1 MAMATDV
8 GEKGAV
14 MTDKTTLSVESAQET
29 EVLLINMPFSNLYTP
44 SLGLSLLKASLAPL
58 SISSKVQY
66 FTLQFAEQVGSS
78 IHLILGVGLPY
89 PGFSFDFCE
98 NLIGEWLF
106 AGALFGPDSLDTL
119 GYIEHLRGR
128 LQIQESNSTQTSS
141 KKLTPETY
149 IQHLLRARSKVEGFL
164 EECVETTLSQR
175 PKIVGFTSLYQQ
187 HVASLALAKRI
198 KERSPETF
206 IVFGGPNCERVMGAE
221 MIRQFPFVDAVVSGE
236 GELIF
241 PELVQRVLANRSIAG
256 MQGVYTR
263 AEMGLKVMGGRYPNA
278 PTIQKMDSLPYP
290 DYQDFFEQWEKSSI
304 DKRLAPA
311 LLFESSR
318 GCWWGERNHCT
329 FCGMNGGTMAYRS
342 KSGPRA
348 LDELVYLTGKYPT
361 RNVSV
366 VDNILE
372 MKYFKDFVPELTKR
386 ELGIELFYEV
396 KANLKKEQVRQ
407 LRDAGIT
414 GIQPGIESLSSRVLD
429 LMRKG
434 VRSLQNIQLL
444 KWCKEYGLHPCWNML
459 WGFPGEPQEEYARMA
474 EIIPLLTHLSPPG
487 GHGAIR
493 LDRFSPNFE
502 KAEQFGLVNVTPAP
516 AYGYIY
522 PLAPEAVTNLAYHFT
537 FNYGTPQDVEGY
549 TQPVAEQ
556 IEAWKAAYPQSELF
570 SLDTGAALLIC
581 DLRPVASEQLTVLTA
596 LQRVLY
602 LACDSAQN
610 LGQLQQLIK
619 QQFGE
624 SATAPEIEELLQPLL
639 ECGLM
644 IREDNSY
651 LSLAVPLG
659 DYAPSKSGLERF
671 NELIKP
677 LGYDLVNA
685 DSDVASL
692 PNVARCR
699 SILCLADD

>member
-1 MAMATDV
+1 
-8 GEKGAV
+8 
-14 MTDKTTLSVESAQET
+14 MTDKTTTLSVESAQET
-29 EVLLINMPFSNLYTP
+29 EVLLINMPFSNLFTP
-44 SLGLSLLKASLAPL
+44 ALGLSLLKASLAPFN
-58 SISSKVQY
+58 ISTKVQY
-66 FTLQFAEQVGSS
+66 FTLQFAEHIGASL
-78 IHLILGVGLPY
+78 HLILGVGLPY

-106 AGALFGPDSLDTL
+106 AGALFGPDRLDTI

-128 LQIQESNSTQTSS
+128 LQIQESNSSLISS
-141 KKLTPETY
+141 KKLSPETY
-149 IQHLLRARSKVEGFL
+149 IQHLLRARSKVDGFL
-164 EECVETTLSQR
+164 DECVATVLSQH

-198 KERSPETF
+198 KAESPETF
-206 IVFGGPNCERVMGAE
+206 IIIGGPNCEGVMGAE
-221 MIRQFPFVDAVVSGE
+221 LIRQFPFVDAVVSGE
-236 GELIF
+236 GDLIF
-241 PELVQRVLANRSIAG
+241 PELVQRVLANRSLTG
-256 MQGVYTR
+256 LQGVYSR
-263 AEMGLKVMGGRYPNA
+263 ADTGLKVMDGRYSNA
-278 PTIQKMDSLPYP
+278 PLVREMDNLPFP
-290 DYQDFFEQWEKSSI
+290 DYQDYFEQWENSSI
-304 DKRLAPA
+304 DKRLSPA
-311 LLFESSR
+311 LLFETSR

-329 FCGMNGGTMAYRS
+329 FCGMNGGTMIYRS

-361 RNVSV
+361 RSVSV

-372 MKYFKDFVPELTKR
+372 MKYFKEFVPELTKR

-396 KANLKKEQVRQ
+396 KANLRKEQVRE

-444 KWCKEYGLHPCWNML
+444 KWCKEFGVHPCWNL
-459 WGFPGEPQEEYARMA
+459 IWGFPGEPPEEYARMA
-474 EIIPLLTHLSPPG
+474 ELIPLLTHLSPPG

-493 LDRFSPNFE
+493 LDRFSPNYE

-522 PLAPEAVTNLAYHFT
+522 PLAPEAVANLAYHFT
-537 FNYGTPQDVEGY
+537 FDYRVPQDVESY

-556 IEAWKAAYPQSELF
+556 IEDWKAAYPQSTLF
-570 SLDTGAALLIC
+570 SLDTGTTLLIC
-581 DLRPVASEQLTVLTA
+581 DLRPAAREQLTVLTE

-610 LGQLQQLIK
+610 LGQLQPLIK
-619 QQFGE
+619 EPAG
-624 SATAPEIEELLQPLL
+624 ANIEELLQPLIAR
-639 ECGLM
+639 GLM

-659 DYAPSKSGLERF
+659 EYAPSKAALERF
-671 NELIKP
+671 NKLIKP
-677 LGYDLVNA
+677 LGFDLVNA
-685 DSDVASL
+685 DSAVAAL

-699 SILCLADD
+699 SILCLADE

>member
-1 MAMATDV
+1 
-8 GEKGAV
+8 
-14 MTDKTTLSVESAQET
+14 
-29 EVLLINMPFSNLYTP
+29 
-44 SLGLSLLKASLAPL
+44 
-58 SISSKVQY
+58 
-66 FTLQFAEQVGSS
+66 
-78 IHLILGVGLPY
+78 
-89 PGFSFDFCE
+89 
-98 NLIGEWLF
+98 
-106 AGALFGPDSLDTL
+106 LFGPDSLDTL
-119 GYIEHLRGR
+119 GYVEHLRGR
-128 LQIQESNSTQTSS
+128 LQIQESNSAQTSS

-164 EECVETTLSQR
+164 DECVETTLSQR

-198 KERSPETF
+198 KEQSPETF
-206 IVFGGPNCERVMGAE
+206 IVFGGPNCEGVMGAE

-236 GELIF
+236 GDIIF
-241 PELVQRVLANRSIAG
+241 PELVQCVLGKRSIAG
-256 MQGVYTR
+256 LQGVYTR
-263 AEMGLKVMGGRYPNA
+263 EDTGLKVLEGRYSNA
-278 PTIQKMDSLPYP
+278 PSVQKMDSLPFP
-290 DYQDFFEQWEKSSI
+290 DYGDFFEQWEKSSI
-304 DKRLAPA
+304 DKRLSPA
-311 LLFESSR
+311 LLFETSR

-372 MKYFKDFVPELTKR
+372 MKYFKDFVPELAKR

-474 EIIPLLTHLSPPG
+474 ELIPLLTHLSPPG

-502 KAEQFGLVNVTPAP
+502 KADQFGLVNVTPAP

-537 FNYGTPQDVEGY
+537 FNYGAPQDVEGY

-581 DLRPVASEQLTVLTA
+581 DLRPGVSEQLTVLTA
-596 LQRVLY
+596 LQRVIY
-602 LACDSAQN
+602 LACDTAQN
-610 LGQLQQLIK
+610 VDRLQQLIK
-619 QQFGE
+619 EQSGE
-624 SATAPEIEELLQPLL
+624 AADAPKIEELLQPLL
-639 ECGLM
+639 ERGLM
-644 IREDNSY
+644 IREDSSY

-659 DYAPSKSGLERF
+659 EYAPSKSGLERF

-677 LGYDLVNA
+677 LGFDLVDV

-699 SILCLADD
+699 SILCLVDD

>member
-1 MAMATDV
+1 
-8 GEKGAV
+8 
-14 MTDKTTLSVESAQET
+14 MTDKTTTLSVESAQET
-29 EVLLINMPFSNLYTP
+29 EVLLINMPFSNLFTP
-44 SLGLSLLKASLAPL
+44 ALGLSLLKASLAPFN
-58 SISSKVQY
+58 ISTKVQY
-66 FTLQFAEQVGSS
+66 FTLQFAEHIGASL
-78 IHLILGVGLPY
+78 HLILGVGLPY

-106 AGALFGPDSLDTL
+106 AGALFGPDRLDTI

-128 LQIQESNSTQTSS
+128 LQIQESNSSLISS
-141 KKLTPETY
+141 KKLSPETY
-149 IQHLLRARSKVEGFL
+149 IQHLLRARSKVDGFL
-164 EECVETTLSQR
+164 DECVATVLSQH

-198 KERSPETF
+198 KAESPETF
-206 IVFGGPNCERVMGAE
+206 IIIGGPNCEGVMGAE
-221 MIRQFPFVDAVVSGE
+221 LIRQFPFVDAVVSGE
-236 GELIF
+236 GDLIF
-241 PELVQRVLANRSIAG
+241 PELVQRVLANRSLTG
-256 MQGVYTR
+256 LQGVYSR
-263 AEMGLKVMGGRYPNA
+263 ADTGLKVMDGRYSNA
-278 PTIQKMDSLPYP
+278 PLVREMDNLPFP
-290 DYQDFFEQWEKSSI
+290 DYQDYFEQWENSSI
-304 DKRLAPA
+304 DKRLSPA
-311 LLFESSR
+311 LLFETSR

-329 FCGMNGGTMAYRS
+329 FCGMNGGTMIYRS

-361 RNVSV
+361 RSVSV

-372 MKYFKDFVPELTKR
+372 MKYFKEFVPELTKR

-396 KANLKKEQVRQ
+396 KANLRKEQVRE

-444 KWCKEYGLHPCWNML
+444 KWCKEFGVHPCWNL
-459 WGFPGEPQEEYARMA
+459 IWGFPGEPPEEYARMA
-474 EIIPLLTHLSPPG
+474 ELIPLLTHLSPPG

-493 LDRFSPNFE
+493 LDRFSPNYE

-522 PLAPEAVTNLAYHFT
+522 PLAPEAVANLAYHFT
-537 FNYGTPQDVEGY
+537 FDYRVPQDVESY

-556 IEAWKAAYPQSELF
+556 IEAWKAAYPHSTLF
-570 SLDTGAALLIC
+570 SLDTGTTLLIC
-581 DLRPVASEQLTVLTA
+581 DLRPVASECLTVLTE

-610 LGQLQQLIK
+610 LGQLQPLIK
-619 QQFGE
+619 EPAG
-624 SATAPEIEELLQPLL
+624 ANIEELLQPLIAR
-639 ECGLM
+639 GLM

-659 DYAPSKSGLERF
+659 EYAPSKAALERF
-671 NELIKP
+671 NKLIKP
-677 LGYDLVNA
+677 LGFDLVNA
-685 DSDVASL
+685 DSAVAAL

-699 SILCLADD
+699 SILCLADE

>member
-1 MAMATDV
+1 
-8 GEKGAV
+8 
-14 MTDKTTLSVESAQET
+14 MTDKTTTLSVESAQET
-29 EVLLINMPFSNLYTP
+29 EVLLINMPFSNLFTP
-44 SLGLSLLKASLAPL
+44 ALGLSLLKASLAPFN
-58 SISSKVQY
+58 ISTKVQY
-66 FTLQFAEQVGSS
+66 FTLQFAEHIGASL
-78 IHLILGVGLPY
+78 HLILGVGLPY

-106 AGALFGPDSLDTL
+106 AGALFGPDRLDTI

-128 LQIQESNSTQTSS
+128 LQIQESNSSLISS
-141 KKLTPETY
+141 KKLSPETY
-149 IQHLLRARSKVEGFL
+149 IQHLLRARSKVDGFL
-164 EECVETTLSQR
+164 DECVATVLSQH

-198 KERSPETF
+198 KAESPETF
-206 IVFGGPNCERVMGAE
+206 IIIGGPNCEGVMGAE
-221 MIRQFPFVDAVVSGE
+221 LIRQFPFVDAVVSGE
-236 GELIF
+236 GDLIF
-241 PELVQRVLANRSIAG
+241 PELVQRVLANRSLTG
-256 MQGVYTR
+256 LQGVYSR
-263 AEMGLKVMGGRYPNA
+263 ADTGLKVMDGRYSNA
-278 PTIQKMDSLPYP
+278 PLVREMDNLPFP
-290 DYQDFFEQWEKSSI
+290 DYQDYFEQWENSSI
-304 DKRLAPA
+304 DKRLSPA
-311 LLFESSR
+311 LLFETSR

-329 FCGMNGGTMAYRS
+329 FCGMNGGTMIYRS

-361 RNVSV
+361 RSVSV

-372 MKYFKDFVPELTKR
+372 MKYFKEFVPELTKR

-396 KANLKKEQVRQ
+396 KANLRKEQVRE

-444 KWCKEYGLHPCWNML
+444 KWCKEFGVHPCWNL
-459 WGFPGEPQEEYARMA
+459 IWGFPGEPPEEYARMA
-474 EIIPLLTHLSPPG
+474 ELIPLLTHLSPPG

-493 LDRFSPNFE
+493 LDRFSPNYE

-522 PLAPEAVTNLAYHFT
+522 PLAPEAVANLAYHFT
-537 FNYGTPQDVEGY
+537 FDYRVPQDVESY

-556 IEAWKAAYPQSELF
+556 IEAWKAAYPHSTLF
-570 SLDTGAALLIC
+570 SLDTGTTLLIC
-581 DLRPVASEQLTVLTA
+581 DLRPVASECLTVLTE

-610 LGQLQQLIK
+610 LGQLQPLIK
-619 QQFGE
+619 EPAG
-624 SATAPEIEELLQPLL
+624 ANIEELLQPLIAR
-639 ECGLM
+639 GLM

-659 DYAPSKSGLERF
+659 EYSPNKSALERF

-677 LGYDLVNA
+677 LGFDLVNA
-685 DSDVASL
+685 DSAVAAL

-699 SILCLADD
+699 SILCLADE

>member
-1 MAMATDV
+1 MAMPSNET
-8 GEKGAV
+8 
-14 MTDKTTLSVESAQET
+14 MPET

-44 SLGLSLLKASLAPL
+44 ALGLSLLKASLAPL
-58 SISSKVQY
+58 NIAAKVQY
-66 FTLQFAEQVGSS
+66 FTLQFAERIGTSL
-78 IHLILGVGLPY
+78 HLILGVGLPY

-106 AGALFGPDSLDTL
+106 AEALFGRDQLDTV
-119 GYIEHLRGR
+119 GYLEHLRGR
-128 LQIQESNSTQTSS
+128 LQIQESNNAQTSS
-141 KKLTPETY
+141 KKLSPEMY
-149 IQHLLRARSKVEGFL
+149 LQHLLRARSKVEGFL
-164 EECVETTLSQR
+164 EECVATTLSQR
-175 PKIVGFTSLYQQ
+175 PKIIGFTSLYQQ
-187 HVASLALAKRI
+187 HVASLALAKRL
-198 KERSPETF
+198 KAQAPETF
-206 IVFGGPNCERVMGAE
+206 IVFGGPNCEGVMGVE
-221 MIRQFPFVDAVVSGE
+221 LLQQFPFVDAVVSGE
-236 GELIF
+236 GDLIF
-241 PELVQRVLANRSIAG
+241 PELVQRVLANRSLTG
-256 MQGVYTR
+256 LQGVYTR
-263 AEMGLKVMGGRYPNA
+263 TDNGLPVLGERYDNA
-278 PTIQKMDSLPYP
+278 PSVQKMDGLPFP
-290 DYQDFFEQWEKSSI
+290 DYGDYFEQWEKSSI

-311 LLFESSR
+311 LLFETSR

-342 KSGPRA
+342 KSGARA
-348 LDELVYLTGKYPT
+348 IDELVYLTGTYPT

-386 ELGIELFYEV
+386 DLGIELFYEV

-444 KWCKEYGLHPCWNML
+444 KWCKEFGVHPCWNML

-474 EIIPLLTHLSPPG
+474 EMIPLLTHLSPPG

-502 KAEQFGLVNVTPAP
+502 KAAQFGLVNVTPAP

-522 PLAPEAVTNLAYHFT
+522 PLPPEAVANLAYHFT
-537 FNYGTPQDVEGY
+537 FDYGVPQAVESY

-556 IEAWKAAYPQSELF
+556 IEAWKAAYPQSTLF
-570 SLDTGAALLIC
+570 SLDTGDALLIC
-581 DLRPVASEQLTVLTA
+581 DLRPVARECLTVLTRQ
-596 LQRVLY
+596 QRTLY

-610 LGQLQQLIK
+610 VGHLQQLHK
-619 QQFGE
+619 EQTG
-624 SATAPEIEELLQPLL
+624 AEIEALLQPLL
-639 ECGLM
+639 DSGLM

-659 DYAPSKSGLERF
+659 EYAPGKAALERF

-685 DSDVASL
+685 DVAAL
-692 PNVARCR
+692 PHIAKCR
-699 SILCLADD
+699 SILCLADDEGL

>member
-1 MAMATDV
+1 
-8 GEKGAV
+8 
-14 MTDKTTLSVESAQET
+14 MTDKTKLSVESARET
-29 EVLLINMPFSNLYTP
+29 EVLLVNMPFSNLYTP

-58 SISSKVQY
+58 NISSKVQY
-66 FTLQFAEQVGSS
+66 FTLQFAERVGSS

-106 AGALFGPDSLDTL
+106 AGALFGHDSLDTL
-119 GYIEHLRGR
+119 GYVEHLRGR

-164 EECVETTLSQR
+164 DECVETTLSQR

-206 IVFGGPNCERVMGAE
+206 IVFGGPNCEGVMGAE

-241 PELVQRVLANRSIAG
+241 PELVQRVLAKRSIAG

-263 AEMGLKVMGGRYPNA
+263 AEMGLKVMDGRYPNA

-290 DYQDFFEQWEKSSI
+290 DYSDFFEQWEKSSI

-372 MKYFKDFVPELTKR
+372 MKYFKDFVPELAKR

-459 WGFPGEPQEEYARMA
+459 WGFPGEPQEEYARMT
-474 EIIPLLTHLSPPG
+474 ELIPLLTHLSPPG

-502 KAEQFGLVNVTPAP
+502 KADQFGLVNVTPAP

-537 FNYGTPQDVEGY
+537 FNYGAPQDVEGY

-556 IEAWKAAYPQSELF
+556 IEAWKAAYPRSELF
-570 SLDTGAALLIC
+570 SLDTGAAVLIC
-581 DLRPVASEQLTVLTA
+581 DLRPGVSEQLTVLTA
-596 LQRVLY
+596 LRRVLY

-624 SATAPEIEELLQPLL
+624 SADAPKIEELLQPLL
-639 ECGLM
+639 ERGLM

-659 DYAPSKSGLERF
+659 EYAPSKSGLERF

-677 LGYDLVNA
+677 LGFDLVNA

>member
-1 MAMATDV
+1 
-8 GEKGAV
+8 
-14 MTDKTTLSVESAQET
+14 MTDKTTTLSVESAQET
-29 EVLLINMPFSNLYTP
+29 EVLLINMPFSNLFTP
-44 SLGLSLLKASLAPL
+44 ALGLSLLKASLAPFN
-58 SISSKVQY
+58 ISTKVQY
-66 FTLQFAEQVGSS
+66 FTLQFAEHIGASL
-78 IHLILGVGLPY
+78 HLILGVGLPY

-106 AGALFGPDSLDTL
+106 AGALFGPDRLDTI

-128 LQIQESNSTQTSS
+128 LQIQESNSSLISS
-141 KKLTPETY
+141 KKLSPETY
-149 IQHLLRARSKVEGFL
+149 IQHLLRARSKVDGFL
-164 EECVETTLSQR
+164 DECVATVLSQH

-198 KERSPETF
+198 KAESPETF
-206 IVFGGPNCERVMGAE
+206 IIIGGPNCEGVMGAE
-221 MIRQFPFVDAVVSGE
+221 LIRQFPFVDAVVSGE
-236 GELIF
+236 GDLIF
-241 PELVQRVLANRSIAG
+241 PELVQRVLANRSLTG
-256 MQGVYTR
+256 LQGVYSR
-263 AEMGLKVMGGRYPNA
+263 ADTGLKVMDGRYSNA
-278 PTIQKMDSLPYP
+278 PLVREMDNLPFP
-290 DYQDFFEQWEKSSI
+290 DYQDYFEQWENSSI
-304 DKRLAPA
+304 DKRLSPA
-311 LLFESSR
+311 LLFETSR

-329 FCGMNGGTMAYRS
+329 FCGMNGGTMIYRS

-361 RNVSV
+361 RSVSV

-372 MKYFKDFVPELTKR
+372 MKYFKEFVPELTKR

-396 KANLKKEQVRQ
+396 KANLRKEQVRE

-444 KWCKEYGLHPCWNML
+444 KWCKEFGVHPCWNL
-459 WGFPGEPQEEYARMA
+459 IWGFPGEPPEEYARMA
-474 EIIPLLTHLSPPG
+474 ELIPLLTHLSPPG

-493 LDRFSPNFE
+493 LDRFSPNYE

-522 PLAPEAVTNLAYHFT
+522 PLAPEAVANLAYHFT
-537 FNYGTPQDVEGY
+537 FDYRVPQDVESY

-556 IEAWKAAYPQSELF
+556 IEAWKAAYPHRTLF
-570 SLDTGAALLIC
+570 SLDTGTTLLIC
-581 DLRPVASEQLTVLTA
+581 DLRPVASECLTVLTE

-610 LGQLQQLIK
+610 LGQLQPLIK
-619 QQFGE
+619 EPAG
-624 SATAPEIEELLQPLL
+624 ANIEELLQPLIAR
-639 ECGLM
+639 GLM

-659 DYAPSKSGLERF
+659 EYAPSKAALERF
-671 NELIKP
+671 NKLIKP
-677 LGYDLVNA
+677 LGFDLVNA
-685 DSDVASL
+685 DSAVAAL

-699 SILCLADD
+699 SILCLADE

>member
-1 MAMATDV
+1 MAIPS
-8 GEKGAV
+8 
-14 MTDKTTLSVESAQET
+14 DKTIPET
-29 EVLLINMPFSNLYTP
+29 EVLLINMPMSNLYTP

-58 SISSKVQY
+58 NISSKVQY
-66 FTLQFAEQVGSS
+66 FTLQFAERIGASL
-78 IHLILGVGLPY
+78 HLILGVGLPY
-89 PGFSFDFCE
+89 PGYSYHFCE

-106 AGALFGPDSLDTL
+106 AEALFGRDRLDTV
-119 GYIEHLRGR
+119 GYVEHLRGR
-128 LQIQESNSTQTSS
+128 LQIQESANAQTSS
-141 KKLTPETY
+141 KKLSPETY

-164 EECVETTLSQR
+164 DECVETTLRQR
-175 PKIVGFTSLYQQ
+175 PKIIGFTSLYQQ
-187 HVASLALAKRI
+187 HVASLALAKRL
-198 KERSPETF
+198 KEQSPETF
-206 IVFGGPNCERVMGAE
+206 IVFGGPNCEGVLGAE

-236 GELIF
+236 GDIIF
-241 PELVQRVLANRSIAG
+241 PELVQRLLGKRSIAG
-256 MQGVYTR
+256 LQGVYTR
-263 AEMGLKVMGGRYPNA
+263 AEMGIKVLDGRYPNA
-278 PTIQKMDSLPYP
+278 PSVQKMDSLPYP

-311 LLFESSR
+311 LMFETSR

-329 FCGMNGGTMAYRS
+329 FCGLNGGTMAYRS
-342 KSGPRA
+342 KSGARA
-348 LDELVYLTGKYPT
+348 IDELVYLTGTYPA
-361 RNVSV
+361 RNVSI
-366 VDNILE
+366 VDNILD

-444 KWCKEYGLHPCWNML
+444 KWCKEFGVHPCWNII

-474 EIIPLLTHLSPPG
+474 EMIPLLMHLTPPG
-487 GHGAIR
+487 IHGAIR
-493 LDRFSPNFE
+493 LDRFSPNFD
-502 KAEQFGLVNVTPAP
+502 KAAQFGLVNVTPAP

-522 PLAPEAVTNLAYHFT
+522 PLPPEAVANLAYHFT
-537 FNYGTPQDVEGY
+537 FEYGAPQDVESY
-549 TQPVAEQ
+549 TQPVVAQ
-556 IEAWKAAYPQSELF
+556 IEAWKAAYPESALF
-570 SLDTGAALLIC
+570 SLDTGDAFLLC
-581 DLRPVASEQLTVLTA
+581 DLRPVARECLTVLTGQ
-596 LQRVLY
+596 QRVLY

-610 LGQLQQLIK
+610 VGQLQQLLNEQDK
-619 QQFGE
+619 
-624 SATAPEIEELLQPLL
+624 AKIEELLQPLL
-639 ECGLM
+639 DGGLM

-659 DYAPSKSGLERF
+659 DYVPGKAALEQF

-685 DSDVASL
+685 DVAAL
-692 PNVARCR
+692 PHIAKCR
-699 SILCLADD
+699 SILCLTDDEGL